1 LSLRSWTWHLE
12 GVTARRI
19 LYPLRLVRARLA
31 RRLGRIALV
40 GLGLAAAAATLAA
53 VLAGS
58 LVAQDRSVGRALNR
72 IPEPQRAVRALWFGV
87 PGETDKSHP
96 ELDRA
101 ADSALGPLDVG
112 SPTRVLLF
120 RRASIGGA
128 LVDLGAADNLGRWVR
143 LSSGRLPKRCEPE
156 RCEVLRIRGIPGPL
170 PKPAGITIVQVG
182 EASLR
187 SDVLFGEFVA
197 PGSYHQPNTPPL
209 VVAEGVDTFANADS
223 LGSLYRSYGWVLPL
237 GAGSVRVWDAKAFP
251 GRVERARSTLQV
263 AQPGFQLDAP
273 TDKVREAADTA
284 SASGR
289 RLLLIGGEACALLVA
304 FALLAAA
311 TLRRDVTASRR
322 RLSWFGAR
330 RWQLELGT
338 GAESVVIAA
347 GGTIVGWL
355 AGIALAGAIADR
367 AGLPVG
373 AVLSHSVLSQ
383 DALVAGLVLAAA
395 SALVLFLAVR
405 ARPVQVRGLALT
417 PVDVAALGAVAVIV
431 TALAR
436 GSTDANALA
445 REGGTGALL
454 LLLPGLVAFVAA
466 VVFARALGPALRGL
480 ERLARRRAVPL
491 RMAALSLARHSGYAS
506 IAIAFLTVSLGLALF
521 AETYRSTLARGQG
534 DQAAYAV
541 PPDAIASEDL
551 RELVPVLQAAPL
563 ERYAEATHGGT
574 ATSVLRMQGSVARL
588 STRGVTLLGLP
599 PKTIASV
606 GGWRGDFASRSR
618 EELAALVDPGK
629 PVSLNGPALGDDAR
643 ELRLRASVEQNPLS
657 LQATIATP
665 AETFVTLPLGSIEPG
680 KPVVLHA
687 DIPPEAR
694 GGKLVGLT
702 FLPPRRIEET
712 GATAGQAARGMLTT
726 GPLQVVGA
734 SDTRAI
740 GWNDWLPTSPGI
752 SAIVSGPETQFH
764 FALTNQ
770 VYTRFRPEQA
780 SDAGPVPVLVTPRL
794 AAAAGPHGALSVDV
808 GSGTLTARVAGVIE
822 RMPTVNG
829 DAVVVDRDLA
839 VTALN
844 ATNPGAVAPNEIW
857 LDAGP
862 GQETRMRS
870 DLLAPPFDPLDVS
883 TRAGVIADLRAD
895 PLARAALLT
904 LASAALVALALA
916 LVGLLLGV
924 VADLRDE
931 RGELYDLESQGASP
945 AALRRQVR
953 LRAAIV
959 ASAGLIGGAVTGA
972 VLSALVVGLV
982 RLTANAAR
990 PQPPLLV
997 SVDWRLV
1004 ALAVVAYALL
1014 AALLVGFATARA
1026 FRAPAP
1032 ARISGAEA

>member
-1 LSLRSWTWHLE
+1 MTS
-12 GVTARRI
+12 ARRV

-40 GLGLAAAAATLAA
+40 GRGLAAAAATLAA

-58 LVAQDRSVGRALNR
+58 LVAQDRSVGRALER

-87 PGETDKSHP
+87 PGETDKSAA

-101 ADSALGPLDVG
+101 ARTSLARLNVG
-112 SPTRVLLF
+112 EPDRVLLF

-128 LVDLGAADNLGRWVR
+128 LVDLGAADDLGSWVQLR
-143 LSSGRLPKRCEPE
+143 SGRLPKTCTPE
-156 RCEVLRIRGIPGPL
+156 RCEVLRLRDITGPL
-170 PKPAGITIVQVG
+170 PEPPGINIVEVG
-182 EASLR
+182 QGSLK

-209 VVAEGVDTFANADS
+209 FVAEGADTFANADS

-237 GAGSVRVWDAKAFP
+237 GAGSVRVWDANSFP
-251 GRVERARSTLQV
+251 GRIARVRSELEA

-273 TDKVREAADTA
+273 TDKVSAAADTA
-284 SASGR
+284 EASGR

-311 TLRRDVTASRR
+311 TLRRDVTSSRR
-322 RLSWFGAR
+322 RLGWFGAR

-338 GAESVVIAA
+338 GAESVIIAA
-347 GGTIVGWL
+347 GGTLVGWF
-355 AGIALAGAIADR
+355 AGIALAGVIADK

-373 AVLSHSVLSQ
+373 PLLRHSVLSQ
-383 DALVAGLVLAAA
+383 EALVAGLVLAGA

-405 ARPVQVRGLALT
+405 ARPVQVRGFALT
-417 PVDVAALGAVAVIV
+417 PVDVAALGAVGVIV
-431 TALAR
+431 TSLAR
-436 GSTDANALA
+436 GSTDASALA
-445 REGGTGALL
+445 QEGGTGALL

-466 VVFARALGPALRGL
+466 VAFARLLGPALRGL

-491 RMAALSLARHSGYAS
+491 RMAALSLARHSGYAA

-521 AETYRSTLARGQG
+521 AETYRSTLARGQD

-541 PPDAIASEDL
+541 PPSAIVDEDL
-551 RELVPVLQAAPL
+551 RELVPVLQAAPV
-563 ERYAEATHGGT
+563 ERYADATHGGS
-574 ATSVLRMQGSVARL
+574 ATPVLRIQGSVSRL
-588 STRGVTLLGLP
+588 ATRGVTLLGLP
-599 PKTIASV
+599 PKTLATV
-606 GGWRGDFASRSR
+606 GGWRDDFATRSR
-618 EELAALVDPGK
+618 PELAALVDPGK
-629 PVSLNGPALGDDAR
+629 PVSLNGPALPADAQ
-643 ELRLRASVEQNPLS
+643 ELRLQASVAQNPVI
-657 LQATIATP
+657 LQATIVTP
-665 AETFVTLPLGSIEPG
+665 EQTFVTLELGHPTPG
-680 KPVVLHA
+680 KPVLLRA
-687 DIPPEAR
+687 AIPPEAR
-694 GGKLVGLT
+694 GGKIVALS
-702 FLPPRRIEET
+702 FLPVRRIEDP
-712 GATAGQAARGMLTT
+712 GASAGQALRGVLTT

-734 SDTRAI
+734 SGTQKL
-740 GWNDWLPTSPGI
+740 GWADWLPTHPGI
-752 SAIVSGPETQFH
+752 SAIVAGDRTQFH

-770 VYTRFRPEQA
+770 IYTRYRPAQA
-780 SDAGPVPVLVTPRL
+780 SDSGPIPVLVTPRL
-794 AAAAGPHGALSVDV
+794 AAAAGPGGRLTVDV
-808 GSGTLTARVAGVIE
+808 GSGQLTARVAGVIE

-829 DAVVVDRDLA
+829 DAVVVDRDIA

-844 ATNPGAVAPNEIW
+844 AATPGSVQPNEIW

-862 GQETRMRS
+862 GQETRMLG
-870 DLLAPPFDPLDVS
+870 DLRVSPFDPLDVTS
-883 TRAGVIADLRAD
+883 RTAVLSDLRAD

-959 ASAGLIGGAVTGA
+959 ATAGLFGGAVTGL
-972 VLSALVVGLV
+972 VLSALVVSLV
-982 RLTANAAR
+982 QLTANSAR

-997 SVDWRLV
+997 SVDWPLV
-1004 ALAVVAYALL
+1004 GLFVLLYAGL
-1014 AALLVGFATARA
+1014 AALLVGLATARA

-1032 ARISGAEA
+1032 ARVSGAEA

>member
-1 LSLRSWTWHLE
+1 M
-12 GVTARRI
+12 
-19 LYPLRLVRARLA
+19 LYPLRLARARLA
-31 RRLGRIALV
+31 RRLGRVALV

-58 LVAQDRSVGRALNR
+58 LVAQDRSVGRALDR

-87 PGETDKSHP
+87 PGETDKNHA
-96 ELDRA
+96 ELDKA
-101 ADSALGPLDVG
+101 ARTSLARLHVG
-112 SPTRVLLF
+112 EPSSVLLF
-120 RRASIGGA
+120 RRAFIGGA
-128 LVDLGAADNLGRWVR
+128 LVDLGAADGLGRWVR
-143 LSSGRLPKRCEPE
+143 LTSGRLPERCTPE
-156 RCEVLRIRGIPGPL
+156 RCEVLRLRDIPGPL
-170 PKPAGITIVQVG
+170 PQPEGVHVVEVG
-182 EASLR
+182 RGVLR
-187 SDVLFGEFVA
+187 SDVLLGQFVA

-209 VVAEGVDTFANADS
+209 FVAEGTDTFADAPS
-223 LGSLYRSYGWVLPL
+223 LGSTYRSYGWVLPL
-237 GAGSVRVWDAKAFP
+237 GAGTVRVWDADAFP
-251 GRVERARSTLQV
+251 GRVARVRSELEA

-273 TDKVREAADTA
+273 AEAVTAAADTA
-284 SASGR
+284 EASGR

-311 TLRRDVTASRR
+311 TLRRDVTASRQ
-322 RLSWFGAR
+322 RLGWFGAR

-338 GAESVVIAA
+338 AAESVVIAA
-347 GGTIVGWL
+347 GGTLVGWF
-355 AGIALAGAIADR
+355 AGVALAGAIADR

-405 ARPVQVRGLALT
+405 ARPVKVRGLALT
-417 PVDVAALGAVAVIV
+417 PIDVAALGAVAVIL

-436 GSTDANALA
+436 GSTDAGALA
-445 REGGTGALL
+445 REGGTGTIL

-466 VVFARALGPALRGL
+466 VAFARLLGPALRGL

-491 RMAALSLARHSGYAS
+491 RLAALSLARHSGYAA

-521 AETYRSTLARGQG
+521 AETYRSTLARGQD

-541 PPDAIASEDL
+541 PPDAIATEDL
-551 RELVPVLQAAPL
+551 RDLVPVLQAGPI
-563 ERYAEATHGGT
+563 ERYEEATHGGS
-574 ATSVLRMQGSVARL
+574 ATTVLRLQGNVARL

-599 PKTIASV
+599 PETIATV
-606 GGWRGDFASRSR
+606 GGWRSDFATRSR
-618 EELAALVDPGK
+618 PELAALVDPGK
-629 PVSLNGPALGDDAR
+629 PVSLTGPAIGDDAR
-643 ELRLRASVEQNPLS
+643 ELRLQASVAQNPLS
-657 LQATIATP
+657 LQATIVTP
-665 AETFVTLPLGSIEPG
+665 EATFVTLKLGSIGPG

-694 GGKLVGLT
+694 GGKLVALT
-702 FLPPRRIEET
+702 FLPPRRIEDP
-712 GATAGQAARGMLTT
+712 GASAGQAARGVLTT

-734 SDTRAI
+734 SETRTI
-740 GWNDWLPTSPGI
+740 GWDDWLPTNPGI
-752 SAIVSGPETQFH
+752 SAIVSGPKTEFH

-770 VYTRFRPEQA
+770 VYTRYRPEQA
-780 SDAGPVPVLVTPRL
+780 SDAGPVPVLVTPGL
-794 AAAAGPHGALSVDV
+794 AAAAGPGGALTVDV
-808 GSGTLTARVAGVIE
+808 GRGQLVARVAGVIE

-844 ATNPGAVAPNEIW
+844 AATPGAVQPNEVW

-862 GQETRMRS
+862 GQETRMRA
-870 DLLAPPFDPLDVS
+870 DLAAPPFDPLDVT
-883 TRAGVIADLRAD
+883 TRTAVFSDLRAD

-959 ASAGLIGGAVTGA
+959 ATAGLIGGAVTGA
-972 VLSALVVGLV
+972 VLSALVVSLV

-990 PQPPLLV
+990 PQPPLVV
-997 SVDWRLV
+997 SVDWPLV
-1004 ALAVVAYALL
+1004 GLFVLVYALL
-1014 AALLVGFATARA
+1014 AAALVGFATARA

-1032 ARISGAEA
+1032 ARVSGAEA